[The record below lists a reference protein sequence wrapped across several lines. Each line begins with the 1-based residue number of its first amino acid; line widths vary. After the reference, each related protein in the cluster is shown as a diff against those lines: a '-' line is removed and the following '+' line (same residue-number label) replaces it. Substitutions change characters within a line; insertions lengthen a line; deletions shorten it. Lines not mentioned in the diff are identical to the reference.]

1 LSRRLLAL
9 SLALFAAACSSLAS
23 SADRARA
30 AIAEVADAGL
40 AIPLADGRTLEIPA
54 GHLEAVAVDV
64 GPGTRRAFDAFAQ
77 LSLTGR
83 IDGVPISYVGNE
95 RFRVRCAGSCRID
108 GPLAPRLAAVVEAL
122 LARRAALAAGDAA
135 ALASLARDETRLDP
149 DGLRAA
155 AEREVAGWFIR
166 VEGDEA
172 VVGEAAADGKQRRLQ
187 LGRSGEAWL
196 FSSGLP

>member
-1 LSRRLLAL
+1 
-9 SLALFAAACSSLAS
+9 
-23 SADRARA
+23 
-30 AIAEVADAGL
+30 
-40 AIPLADGRTLEIPA
+40 
-54 GHLEAVAVDV
+54 
-64 GPGTRRAFDAFAQ
+64 
-77 LSLTGR
+77 
-83 IDGVPISYVGNE
+83 VGNE